1 MWIKTFLFNYKTY
14 LYEIKVGFHG
24 FFLNLLKLY
33 LSLPISQACL
43 IFCWLP
49 TEENGIYI
57 YIYIFFFF
65 SSYFLFQE
73 LRKRERDSNYVPAGA
88 AKQEIDSTGEIQ
100 RIPKD
105 SLGFDILLLRV
116 QFVVIRNRRFL
127 SAKSKYSAMACES

>member
-1 MWIKTFLFNYKTY
+1 MY

-49 TEENGIYI
+49 TEENGRERDI

-65 SSYFLFQE
+65 SPYFLFQE
-73 LRKRERDSNYVPAGA
+73 LRKRKRDSSYVPAGA

-100 RIPKD
+100 SIPKD

>member
-1 MWIKTFLFNYKTY
+1 MY

-49 TEENGIYI
+49 TEENGRERDI
-57 YIYIFFFF
+57 YIYIFF
-65 SSYFLFQE
+65 SPYFLFQE
-73 LRKRERDSNYVPAGA
+73 LRKRKRDSSYVPAGA

-100 RIPKD
+100 CIPKD